1 MKCSKGYAVSRMPL
15 VILKNDEGI
24 YLGRKRE
31 MEERWVI
38 LRKGADFQGIG
49 ERFHI
54 SPRLACLIRNRD
66 IIGDERIKQYLY
78 GTITDLEDGMLM
90 KDMDR
95 AVSILMEKIRE
106 GASLRIIGDYDI
118 DGICAT
124 YILLEGLRSLGAV
137 VDLDIPDRIT
147 DGYGLNRHLIDRAF
161 DEETDTILTCD
172 NGIAAAEEI
181 AYGKKLGMTV
191 IVTDHHEV
199 PYDETEA
206 GKRYRLPPADAVIDP
221 KREDCPYPFK
231 GLCGAAVAYKLMEA
245 LYESMGRDSADLDY
259 LMEEVAIATVG
270 DVMDLTGENR
280 IFVRQGLEM
289 LQMTSNL
296 GLRSLIECTGL
307 GQKELN
313 AYHIGFVLGPCLNA
327 SGRLDTAK
335 HALALLEA
343 KTKQEADMLAWDLKA
358 LNDSRKNMT
367 EEAVEQAV
375 YQVEHTEAGRDRVL
389 VLYLP
394 ECHESLAGIVAGR
407 IRERYCR
414 PVFVLTDSSE
424 GVKGSGRSIEA
435 YHMYEEL
442 NKCRNLLEKF
452 GGHKMAAGL
461 SLKKEN
467 VERFRQ
473 GINAVCTLTR
483 QDMMEKISIDMQM
496 PFSCVTEGLMKELKL
511 LEPFGKGNAK
521 PVFAERNV
529 SLLSCRLIGKN
540 RNMLKM
546 QLSDQQG
553 CSMEAV
559 YFGDAEEFLKQ
570 VEKVYGREVAE
581 QFFQGGFRRV
591 SMSITYYP
599 GMNEYMGKKS
609 MQIVMTH
616 YQIV

>member
-1 MKCSKGYAVSRMPL
+1 
-15 VILKNDEGI
+15 
-24 YLGRKRE
+24 
-31 MEERWVI
+31 MEERWVL
-38 LRKGADFQGIG
+38 LRKGADFQGIA

-66 IIGDERIKQYLY
+66 VIGDENIKRYLH
-78 GTITDLEDGMLM
+78 GTIADLEDGMLM

-106 GASLRIIGDYDI
+106 GASIRIIGDYDI

-124 YILLEGLRSLGAV
+124 YILLEGLRKLGAV
-137 VDLDIPDRIT
+137 ADIDIPDRMT

-161 DEETDTILTCD
+161 DAGTDTIVTCD
-172 NGIAAAEEI
+172 NGIAATEEI
-181 AYGKKLGMTV
+181 AYGKNLGMTV
-191 IVTDHHEV
+191 IVTDHHEI
-199 PYDETEA
+199 PYDETET
-206 GKRYRLPPADAVIDP
+206 GKKYRLPCADAVVDP

-231 GLCGAAVAYKLMEA
+231 GLCGAAVAYKLVEA
-245 LYESMGRDSADLDY
+245 LYESMGKDSADLDY

-289 LQMTSNL
+289 LQSTSNL
-296 GLRSLIECTGL
+296 GLWSLMECTGL
-307 GQKELN
+307 AHKELN

-335 HALALLEA
+335 RALALLEA
-343 KTKQEADMLAWDLKA
+343 GTKQEADKLAWDLKA
-358 LNDSRKNMT
+358 LNESRKNMT

-375 YQVEHTEAGRDRVL
+375 YQVEHTRAAKDRVL

-414 PVFVLTDSSE
+414 PAFVLTDSAE

-442 NKCRNLLEKF
+442 TKCRNLLEKF

-473 GINAVCTLTR
+473 GINAVCRLTV
-483 QDMMEKISIDMQM
+483 QDMTEKISIDMQM
-496 PFSCVTEGLMKELKL
+496 PFSCVTEELMEELRL
-511 LEPFGKGNAK
+511 LEPFGKGNTK
-521 PVFAERNV
+521 PVFAEKKV
-529 SLLSCRLIGKN
+529 SILSCRRIGKQK
-540 RNMLKM
+540 NMLKM

-553 CSMEAV
+553 SAVEAL
-559 YFGDAEEFLKQ
+559 YFGDAEEFLQQ
-570 VEKVYGREVAE
+570 VERVYGGRIKEN
-581 QFFQGGFRRV
+581 FFQDGCRKV
-591 SMSITYYP
+591 SMSVTYYP
-599 GMNEYMGKKS
+599 GINEYMGHKS
-609 MQIVMTH
+609 MQIVVTH